1 MEVDQTKEA
10 VTMKVDQKRRWKTFV
25 VAGATMALVAG
36 MAATVPSA
44 YAGGTIKNAD
54 NPDQYISLGMG
65 IRTSFTTKEDA
76 SASGAQ
82 WNNAFAVDN
91 ALIYIYGGIHK
102 YVKFTFN
109 TECFNC
115 SVNGGNQ
122 TAQFAGNS
130 NIGLLDAI
138 G

>member
-1 MEVDQTKEA
+1 MVS
-10 VTMKVDQKRRWKTFV
+10 
-25 VAGATMALVAG
+25 
-36 MAATVPSA
+36 TVPSA

-65 IRTSFTTKEDA
+65 IRTSFTTAEDA

-91 ALIYIYGGIHK
+91 ARIYINGGIHK

-115 SVNGGNQ
+115 SVFGGGNSQ
-122 TAQFAGNS
+122 PAQFCG
-130 NIGLLDAI
+130 
-138 G
+138 